1 MNRRGVGAAALLIAT
16 PGLWAQTST
25 VRLRVTDP
33 LGTVVPSASA
43 SLLDANGR
51 PVNTLTANDAGEI
64 IWTGLPLGD
73 SHFRV
78 SASGFSLFLVNVT
91 IPSADEQKIE
101 AALKLGCMECVP
113 DVPTWYLPYSD
124 TLDLTRVLSPSK
136 PVKRRWWRIFR

>member
-1 MNRRGVGAAALLIAT
+1 LLIAT

-78 SASGFSLFLVNVT
+78 SASGFSLFPLNVT
-91 IPSADEQKIE
+91 IRSALEQRIE
-101 AALKLGCMECVP
+101 VALEVGCIECP
-113 DVPTWYLPYSD
+113 PADVTTYMPYSN
-124 TLDLTRVLSPSK
+124 TLDPAPEPSPSSQEPK
-136 PVKRRWWRIFR
+136 PAKRHWWRIFR